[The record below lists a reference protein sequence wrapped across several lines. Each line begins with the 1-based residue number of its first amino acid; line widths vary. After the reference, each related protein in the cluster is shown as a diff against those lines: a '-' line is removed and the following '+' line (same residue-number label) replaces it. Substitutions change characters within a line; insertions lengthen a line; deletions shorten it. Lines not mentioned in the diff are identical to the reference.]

1 MKIEKSDLTIT
12 TEKALEGYD
21 ARAVRGFFGRL
32 FKAVPAFHGH
42 NGEAFSYKHPLIQYK
57 VLDGEALITGLK
69 EGAYLLKAV
78 PPLKELN
85 VHGKSLRV
93 VTQARND
100 DVVDFGLC
108 ERPIEYQFVTPWIA
122 LNRDNHRTY
131 CACKDDPEGVSG
143 LLTRVLIGNLLSL
156 SKAVKYVVDNTIAL
170 ELNPGT
176 CHGLETK
183 RRVRWK
189 GFSGRFLANFLIP
202 ENWGVGKFSS
212 HGYGTVARVKNT

>member
-1 MKIEKSDLTIT
+1 MRIEKSDLTIT

-78 PPLKELN
+78 PPLKQLI
-85 VHGKSLRV
+85 VHGESLHV
-93 VTQARND
+93 VTQSRND

-108 ERPIEYQFVTPWIA
+108 DRPIEYQFITPWIA
-122 LNRDNHRTY
+122 LNQDNYRTY
-131 CACKDDPEGVSG
+131 CACTDDPEGVG
-143 LLTRVLIGNLLSL
+143 RLLTRVLIGNLLSI

-170 ELNPGT
+170 ELNPEA
-176 CHGLETK
+176 CNVLEAK
-183 RRVRWK
+183 RRVHLM
-189 GFSGRFLANFLIP
+189 GFSCRFQTNFIIP

-212 HGYGTVARVKNT
+212 HGYGVVARVKNT